1 MGFILIFTH
10 YFRLMDDILKKSVDA
25 ISNVQSTYGVI
36 KNWVGDPCLPSGY
49 PWSGLS
55 CSSDPIPR
63 ITSL

>member
-1 MGFILIFTH
+1 MGFILILTLN
-10 YFRLMDDILKKSVDA
+10 FRLMDDILKSVDA
-25 ISNVQSTYGVI
+25 ISNIRSDYGVI
-36 KNWVGDPCLPSGY
+36 KNWEADPCLPSGY